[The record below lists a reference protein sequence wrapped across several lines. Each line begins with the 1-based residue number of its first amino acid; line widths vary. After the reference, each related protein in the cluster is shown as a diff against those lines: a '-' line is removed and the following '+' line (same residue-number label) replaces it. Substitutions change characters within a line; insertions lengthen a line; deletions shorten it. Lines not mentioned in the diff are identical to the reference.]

1 MDHKSIIEKIK
12 KLLRLSKDG
21 GATAAEAAAALAKAL
36 QIAADH
42 GLELE
47 DIPPDSDSGVLTH
60 ETVKSTAGPAQVL
73 AAGIV
78 KQHFGVDTL
87 FITGGEKQIHFI
99 GLPEQVALAAYVYTY
114 TVRTMCRAWRTRE
127 NKRLR
132 DRNAF
137 LRGFAAAMNRLMPE
151 VFHRPGLI
159 LCAKKYV
166 EEVICVGPGYG
177 KTTTIGAPKGKS
189 DRAFSDGV
197 KAGRNAGIRNAIRG
211 TAQPLLDLR

>member
-1 MDHKSIIEKIK
+1 MNPIIDKIK

-21 GATAAEAAAALAKAL
+21 GATPAEAATAMAKAL
-36 QIAADH
+36 QLAADN
-42 GLELE
+42 GLRLE
-47 DIPPDSDSGVLTH
+47 DIPPDSDIGVLTH

-78 KQHFGVDTL
+78 KEHFGVDTL
-87 FITGGEKQIHFI
+87 FITGCRKEIHFI

-114 TVRTMCRAWRTRE
+114 LVRTMCRAWRTRT

-137 LRGFAAAMNRLMPE
+137 LRGFSASINRLMPA
-151 VFHRPGLI
+151 VFHVPGII

-166 EEVICVGPGYG
+166 DEVICVGSGYS
-177 KTTTIGAPKGKS
+177 KTTTIQAPKAKS
-189 DRAFSDGV
+189 DRAFSDGYD
-197 KAGRNAGIRNAIRG
+197 AGKKAGIRNAIRG
-211 TAQPLLDLR
+211 TTQPLLPF